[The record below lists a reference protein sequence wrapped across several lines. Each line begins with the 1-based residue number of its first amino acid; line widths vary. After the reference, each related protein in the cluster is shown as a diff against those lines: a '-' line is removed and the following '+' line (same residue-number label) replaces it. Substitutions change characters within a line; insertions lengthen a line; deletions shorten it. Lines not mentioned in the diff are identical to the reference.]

1 MFVVGLGPDLE
12 CEANRFG
19 LSVTQFCIQTDI
31 YSLELS
37 REATAEDRCPV
48 ANTLRSPLM

>member
-1 MFVVGLGPDLE
+1 MFVVGLGPDRE

-19 LSVTQFCIQTDI
+19 LSVTQFRIQTDI
-31 YSLELS
+31 RWSYHAKPL
-37 REATAEDRCPV
+37 RRIAGPV